1 MGTAD
6 ENPKKSSAQKGQGM
20 LEYALMMSFVAMVYL
35 IVFADGGFSGAITGT
50 FDNASE
56 TLVMASEKNISGDF
70 GSGGSASGGS
80 SSASSN
86 GLSSRI
92 EGSHT
97 VEEII
102 SENFIATHPVQEDK
116 TEYSELDWYTLNRDI
131 KLTFETI
138 INGTDPYKAI
148 ASEYNLFYQLS
159 AMTTAQSNTKE
170 YIYHN
175 GQAIG
180 WNDLLAQIGNQT
192 AGKSTSSYKKD
203 SETLKINRTSEKV
216 DGNTINKI
224 VMTYDNGKSG
234 NDNVKKV
241 FSLYAEKPDGGEK
254 QVMKFKSEVTSEGT
268 TTPKSGTDAIKEY
281 GALSSEVG
289 IYTPNTWQ
297 FDK

>member
-1 MGTAD
+1 
-6 ENPKKSSAQKGQGM
+6 
-20 LEYALMMSFVAMVYL
+20 
-35 IVFADGGFSGAITGT
+35 
-50 FDNASE
+50 
-56 TLVMASEKNISGDF
+56 
-70 GSGGSASGGS
+70 
-80 SSASSN
+80 
-86 GLSSRI
+86 
-92 EGSHT
+92 
-97 VEEII
+97 
-102 SENFIATHPVQEDK
+102 
-116 TEYSELDWYTLNRDI
+116 
-131 KLTFETI
+131 
-138 INGTDPYKAI
+138 
-148 ASEYNLFYQLS
+148 
-159 AMTTAQSNTKE
+159 MTTAQSNTKE

-254 QVMKFKSEVTSEGT
+254 QVMQFKSEVTSEGT
-268 TTPKSGTDAIKEY
+268 KTTTKSGTDAIKEY

-297 FDK
+297 FEK